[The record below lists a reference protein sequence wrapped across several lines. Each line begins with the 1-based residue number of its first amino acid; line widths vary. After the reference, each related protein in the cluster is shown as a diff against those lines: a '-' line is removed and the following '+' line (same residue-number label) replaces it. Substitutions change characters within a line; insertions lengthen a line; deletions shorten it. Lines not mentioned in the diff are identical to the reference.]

1 MPSEQGKERE
11 FEAGMDEGFKANA
24 VNSATQAL
32 HELSQ
37 VNNVGLQ
44 ALQNAVVATDIL
56 TKATIENMNL
66 AAKQS
71 IDHRDNANVLADTA
85 TGAVA
90 DAMIDQSPP
99 DEGVRQAKVE

>member
-1 MPSEQGKERE
+1 MVAEGQTERE
-11 FEAGMDEGFKANA
+11 FETGMDEGFKAVA
-24 VNSATQAL
+24 VNTAKQGL

-44 ALQNAVVATDIL
+44 ALQNAVVATDML

-66 AAKQS
+66 AAKQAL
-71 IDHRDNANVLADTA
+71 DHRDNANILADTA

-99 DEGVRQAKVE
+99 DEGVRQAKTE